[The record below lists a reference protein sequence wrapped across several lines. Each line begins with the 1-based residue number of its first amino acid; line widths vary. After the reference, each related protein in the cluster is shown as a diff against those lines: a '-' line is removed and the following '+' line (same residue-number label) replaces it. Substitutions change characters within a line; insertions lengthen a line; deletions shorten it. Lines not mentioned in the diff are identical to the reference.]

1 MSARTAKVACLL
13 FGSGACALVYQ
24 VAWLREMRLIFGAS
38 TPASAAVLAIF
49 MGGLGLG
56 GALLG
61 RRADAHPQPLRFYAN
76 LELTVAAS
84 AALTPALV
92 WLARYVYIA
101 LGGSVALGL
110 GPATVVRL
118 LLATFVLCVP
128 TLAMGGSLPAASR
141 AVETEADVGR
151 RRLAVLYG
159 VNTLGAVTG
168 AFFATFFLLEVCGT
182 RQTIW
187 FACLVN
193 LFVAI
198 AARLL
203 ARTLPNADQ
212 SVSAEDQ
219 LPTTVPA
226 AFASRNTVP
235 APPAFVLAAAALVGF
250 AFFLMELVWYRMLGP
265 LMGGSSF
272 TFGLILSVALLGIG
286 LGGVAYAVFGSDRP
300 ATLRGLAL
308 TCTAEAVCIAYP
320 YALGDR
326 IALLTIFLRALSSLG
341 FYGLVLGWTAVAALV
356 VFPAAFIAGIQFPL
370 IIALLGRGRE
380 AVGRHVGLAYASS
393 TVGSIVGSL
402 AGGFGLLPALSATG
416 TWRAVVLILVALA
429 TSAMLVGLRTD
440 RRLLPCLFPAAAAL
454 VAALLLAATGPTAAW
469 RHSSIGAGRVDFTQR
484 TPNSLHAFV
493 NAYRGAI
500 EWETDGVES
509 SVALDA
515 AAGYALIVN
524 GKSDGNATQDAAT
537 QVMGGLVG
545 ALLVPHP
552 TRALVVGLGTG
563 STAGWLGAIPELQ
576 RVDVV
581 ELEPAVLDVARAC
594 APVNQNVLANPK
606 VNITI
611 GDAREVLLTTG
622 ERYDVIFSEPSNPYR
637 AGIASLFTQ
646 EFYQAV
652 ASRLEP
658 GGIFLQWLQ
667 TYDVDARTIRTAYAT
682 LASVFPAVETW
693 YTLDSDLLLVAA
705 REPVS
710 YRVPMLRERV
720 EREPFKTALAVAWHA
735 SGVEGFLAHFI
746 ARSSLAHAI
755 AKLEGAVVNTDD
767 RTVIEFGFA
776 RNLGKDALFDT
787 KEVRDSAHAR
797 GEDRPQLSGGEID
810 WEAVQDQRFAQR
822 VAGGLAPDVSAAM
835 TVAQRYRVQ
844 ALRYY
849 FEGRLDQTLAWWR
862 AQPREPSGP
871 MELLVIGAALA
882 SAGDDAAL
890 PYLERMRTIE
900 PVESAALLAT
910 LRWRQGKVAE
920 AAAVLVSVFRACQ
933 RDPWPMMRLMTNAL
947 NLAVALAA
955 NDPEL
960 GRQLY
965 AVLKTPF
972 AVHLL
977 DQKRKE
983 TVVRL
988 AKQLGGEY
996 CVEALQP
1003 LEPYVPWR
1011 DDFLRDRLH
1020 CYEAAHDPRASAAA
1034 RDVRTYAAAE
1044 PMRFADGLD
1053 GTTPVR

>member
-1 MSARTAKVACLL
+1 MSARTGKVACLL

-24 VAWLREMRLIFGAS
+24 VAWLRQMRLIFGAS
-38 TPASAAVLAIF
+38 TAASAAVLAIF

-56 GALLG
+56 GVVFG

-92 WLARYVYIA
+92 SLARYVYIV

-110 GPATVVRL
+110 GLATVVRL
-118 LLATFVLCVP
+118 LLATFVLFVP
-128 TLAMGGSLPAASR
+128 TLAMGGSLPAASK

-182 RQTIW
+182 RQTLW
-187 FACLVN
+187 LACLVN
-193 LFVAI
+193 LLVAI

-203 ARTLPNADQ
+203 ARALPNADQ
-212 SVSAEDQ
+212 PVTGEEQ
-219 LPTTVPA
+219 LLTSVPA
-226 AFASRNTVP
+226 AFASRDTVP

-265 LMGGSSF
+265 LLGGSSF

-286 LGGVAYAVFGSDRP
+286 LGGAAYAAFGSDRP

-308 TCTAEAVCIAYP
+308 TCTAEAICIAYP

-356 VFPAAFIAGIQFPL
+356 VIPAAFIAGIQFPL

-380 AVGRHVGLAYASS
+380 AVGRHVGLAYAWN

-402 AGGFGLLPALSATG
+402 AGGFGLLPALSAPG
-416 TWRAVVLILVALA
+416 TWRAVVLLLVALA
-429 TSAMLVGLRTD
+429 ASAMLVGLRTD
-440 RRLLPCLFPAAAAL
+440 KRLLPSLFPAAAAL
-454 VAALLLAATGPTAAW
+454 VAALLLVTTGPTAAW
-469 RHSSIGAGRVDFTQR
+469 RHSAIGAGQVGFAKR
-484 TPNSLHAFV
+484 TPNNLHAFV
-493 NAYRGAI
+493 NATRRGI

-509 SVALDA
+509 SIALSA
-515 AAGYALIVN
+515 TNGYAFIVN
-524 GKSDGNATQDAAT
+524 GKIDGNARADAAT

-552 TRALVVGLGTG
+552 TRAFVVGLGTG

-637 AGIASLFTQ
+637 AGIASLFTR

-658 GGIFLQWLQ
+658 GGVFLQWLQ
-667 TYDVDARTIRTAYAT
+667 TYDVDARTIRSAYAT
-682 LASVFPAVETW
+682 LASVFPTVETW
-693 YTLDSDLLLVAA
+693 YTLEDDLLLVAA
-705 REPVS
+705 AEPVS
-710 YRVPMLRERV
+710 YGVPMLRERV
-720 EREPFKTALAVAWHA
+720 EQEPFKTALAVAWRA
-735 SGVEGFLAHFI
+735 TGIEGFLAHFI

-767 RTVIEFGFA
+767 RSVIEFGFA
-776 RNLGKDALFDT
+776 RNLGVNAPFNT
-787 KEVRDSAHAR
+787 REVRDAAR
-797 GEDRPQLSGGEID
+797 ARAEDRPQLNGGEVD
-810 WEAVQDQRFAQR
+810 WGAVEDQRFAQR
-822 VAGGLAPDVSAAM
+822 LTEGLAPEVSPAM
-835 TVAQRYRVQ
+835 TAAQWYRVQ
-844 ALRYY
+844 ALQNYL
-849 FEGRLDQTLAWWR
+849 EGRLDRTLTLWR
-862 AQPREPSGP
+862 LQPRGP
-871 MELLVIGAALA
+871 EGPVELLVITSALA

-890 PYLERMRTIE
+890 PYLERLRTIE
-900 PVESAALLAT
+900 PVESAALLAK

-920 AAAVLVSVFRACQ
+920 AAAALVDAFRTCQ
-933 RDPWPMMRLMTNAL
+933 RDPWPTTSLVTDGL
-947 NLAVALAA
+947 NLAVELASK
-955 NDPEL
+955 DPEL

-972 AVHLL
+972 AVRLV
-977 DQKRKE
+977 DQMRKE

-988 AKQLGGEY
+988 AKELGGEY

-1020 CYEAAHDPRASAAA
+1020 CYEAVHDPRASAAA

-1044 PMRFADGLD
+1044 PMHFADGLG

>member
-203 ARTLPNADQ
+203 ARALPNADQ

-265 LMGGSSF
+265 LLGGSSF

-429 TSAMLVGLRTD
+429 TSAMLVGLRTN
-440 RRLLPCLFPAAAAL
+440 RRLLPWGWA
-454 VAALLLAATGPTAAW
+454 
-469 RHSSIGAGRVDFTQR
+469 RFTQC
-484 TPNSLHAFV
+484 
-493 NAYRGAI
+493 G
-500 EWETDGVES
+500 
-509 SVALDA
+509 
-515 AAGYALIVN
+515 
-524 GKSDGNATQDAAT
+524 
-537 QVMGGLVG
+537 MGCL
-545 ALLVPHP
+545 
-552 TRALVVGLGTG
+552 
-563 STAGWLGAIPELQ
+563 
-576 RVDVV
+576 
-581 ELEPAVLDVARAC
+581 
-594 APVNQNVLANPK
+594 
-606 VNITI
+606 
-611 GDAREVLLTTG
+611 
-622 ERYDVIFSEPSNPYR
+622 
-637 AGIASLFTQ
+637 
-646 EFYQAV
+646 
-652 ASRLEP
+652 
-658 GGIFLQWLQ
+658 
-667 TYDVDARTIRTAYAT
+667 
-682 LASVFPAVETW
+682 
-693 YTLDSDLLLVAA
+693 
-705 REPVS
+705 
-710 YRVPMLRERV
+710 
-720 EREPFKTALAVAWHA
+720 
-735 SGVEGFLAHFI
+735 
-746 ARSSLAHAI
+746 
-755 AKLEGAVVNTDD
+755 
-767 RTVIEFGFA
+767 
-776 RNLGKDALFDT
+776 
-787 KEVRDSAHAR
+787 
-797 GEDRPQLSGGEID
+797 
-810 WEAVQDQRFAQR
+810 
-822 VAGGLAPDVSAAM
+822 
-835 TVAQRYRVQ
+835 
-844 ALRYY
+844 
-849 FEGRLDQTLAWWR
+849 
-862 AQPREPSGP
+862 
-871 MELLVIGAALA
+871 
-882 SAGDDAAL
+882 
-890 PYLERMRTIE
+890 
-900 PVESAALLAT
+900 
-910 LRWRQGKVAE
+910 
-920 AAAVLVSVFRACQ
+920 
-933 RDPWPMMRLMTNAL
+933 
-947 NLAVALAA
+947 
-955 NDPEL
+955 
-960 GRQLY
+960 
-965 AVLKTPF
+965 
-972 AVHLL
+972 
-977 DQKRKE
+977 
-983 TVVRL
+983 
-988 AKQLGGEY
+988 
-996 CVEALQP
+996 
-1003 LEPYVPWR
+1003 
-1011 DDFLRDRLH
+1011 
-1020 CYEAAHDPRASAAA
+1020 
-1034 RDVRTYAAAE
+1034 
-1044 PMRFADGLD
+1044 
-1053 GTTPVR
+1053 